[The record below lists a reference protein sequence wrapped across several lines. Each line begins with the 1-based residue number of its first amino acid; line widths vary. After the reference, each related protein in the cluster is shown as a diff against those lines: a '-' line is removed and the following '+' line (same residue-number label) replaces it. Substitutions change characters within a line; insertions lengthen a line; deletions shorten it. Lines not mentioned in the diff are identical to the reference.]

1 MEYIRSFL
9 ALFVLLMLLLYLV
22 PGESFRKY
30 IQFFS
35 EILLAIGF
43 LYPVLSALYDSD
55 AFLKK
60 VEYEAFTE
68 GLSEIAR
75 DTQKIEFLQNSYYVQ
90 EYERAIAMDVERIAT
105 EYDFDVTWVDVHLT
119 DAYTLERISLAFT
132 DQRGG
137 EIAVG
142 KVNVSGGMK
151 DTVDEAVCAGL
162 KKELSQYYQIDEA
175 LIEISYS
182 NSR

>member
-22 PGESFRKY
+22 PGEGFRKY

-43 LYPVLSALYDSD
+43 LYPVLSVLYDSD
-55 AFLKK
+55 AFLEK
-60 VEYEAFTE
+60 VEYEAFAE

-75 DTQKIEFLQNSYYVQ
+75 DTRKIEFLQNDYYIA
-90 EYERAIAMDVERIAT
+90 EYERAIAMDVERIAGQ
-105 EYDFDVTWVDVHLT
+105 YDFDVTGVDVHLT
-119 DAYTLERISLAFT
+119 DDYTLDEISLAVT
-132 DQRGG
+132 DPSGD
-137 EIAVG
+137 EAAVG
-142 KVNVSGGMK
+142 KVNVSGGIK
-151 DTVDEAVCAGL
+151 GGGDEAVFAGL

-175 LIEISYS
+175 LIEISYG
-182 NSR
+182 NIR

>member
-22 PGESFRKY
+22 PGEGFRKY

-35 EILLAIGF
+35 EIVLAIGF

-55 AFLKK
+55 AFLEK

-75 DTQKIEFLQNSYYVQ
+75 DTRKIEFLQNDYYIG
-90 EYERAIAMDVERIAT
+90 EYERAIGMDVERIARQ
-105 EYDFDVTWVDVHLT
+105 YDFDVTSVRVHLA
-119 DAYTLERISLAFT
+119 DDYTLDAISLALT
-132 DQRGG
+132 EPGG
-137 EIAVG
+137 DAITVG
-142 KVNVSGGMK
+142 RVNVSGGAGE
-151 DTVDEAVCAGL
+151 EAVCAGL

-175 LIEISYS
+175 LIEIHYS
-182 NSR
+182 AGR